1 MTAMRADGS
10 EFPVELAITRIPTDG
25 PPVYTGFI
33 RDITERKQAESA
45 IQKLAAFPKWNPN
58 PIFEFSGE
66 GKLTYYNDAARELAL
81 SLGMHHPEATL
92 PQNAA
97 EIVRECLAKGRNKL
111 RLETSIG
118 NRTVSWSFFPILSYD
133 VVHCYALD
141 ITDRISLEA
150 QLRQAQKMESV
161 GQLAAGV
168 AHDFN
173 NLLSIV
179 QGYSSLLM
187 EDQDIKPDT
196 AAALKE
202 IHSATQRATHLT
214 RQLMAFSRK
223 QTLHVQT
230 LNLNEVINSVGKLL
244 ARVVGEAVALQ
255 FNYWPNLPAIEGDT
269 GMMEQVIMNL
279 AINARDAMPKGGKLT
294 ISTRTVEFGEDCAEQ
309 NPEARPGR
317 FICLSV
323 ADTGCGMDEATLSR
337 IFEPF
342 FTTKPSG
349 KGTGLGLATVY
360 GIVKQH
366 TGWIEVQSQ
375 LSAGTIFQIYFPVST
390 KALPADPETAS
401 RPVVRGGAETI
412 LLVEDEPGVLSM
424 AKGILDRLGY
434 RVLEAPSGDDAI
446 PVWQRHAS
454 EIHLLLTDLVMPGS
468 LNGRELAKKL
478 LGEKPDLKV
487 VYTSGYSV
495 DLLGTSFTT
504 SKQFVFVQKPYHP
517 QTLAQ
522 TVRSCL
528 DGKLP

>member
-1 MTAMRADGS
+1 
-10 EFPVELAITRIPTDG
+10 
-25 PPVYTGFI
+25 
-33 RDITERKQAESA
+33 
-45 IQKLAAFPKWNPN
+45 
-58 PIFEFSGE
+58 
-66 GKLTYYNDAARELAL
+66 
-81 SLGMHHPEATL
+81 
-92 PQNAA
+92 
-97 EIVRECLAKGRNKL
+97 L
-111 RLETSIG
+111 RLETSVG
-118 NRTVSWSFFPILSYD
+118 NRTVSWSFFPIMSND
-133 VVHCYALD
+133 VVHCYAVD
-141 ITDRISLEA
+141 ITERTSLEA

-179 QGYSSLLM
+179 QGYSGLLM
-187 EDQDIKPDT
+187 EDPDVKPDT

-214 RQLMAFSRK
+214 RQLLAFSRK
-223 QTLHVQT
+223 QTLNVQT
-230 LNLNEVINSVGKLL
+230 IDLNEVINSVSKLL
-244 ARVVGEAVALQ
+244 GRVVGESVALQ
-255 FNYWPNLPAIEGDT
+255 FNYWPNLPALEADT

-279 AINARDAMPKGGKLT
+279 AINARDSMPRGGQLT
-294 ISTRTVEFGEDCAEQ
+294 ISTKVVEVDEGYVEQ

-317 FICLSV
+317 FVCLNV
-323 ADTGCGMDEATLSR
+323 NDTGCGMDEATLSR

-366 TGWIEVQSQ
+366 SGWIEVQSQ
-375 LSAGTIFQIYFPVST
+375 LGRGTIFQIYFPVST
-390 KALPADPETAS
+390 KAATVAPEDGS

-424 AKGILDRLGY
+424 AKGILQRLGY
-434 RVLEAPSGDDAI
+434 RVLDAPSGDDAVPI
-446 PVWQRHAS
+446 WQRHAS
-454 EIHLLLTDLVMPGS
+454 EIHLLLTDLVMPGK
-468 LNGRELAKKL
+468 LNGRELAKQL
-478 LGEKPDLKV
+478 LGERPELKV

-495 DLLGTSFTT
+495 DLLGTGFTT
-504 SKQFVFVQKPYHP
+504 SKNFVFVQKPYHP

-522 TVRSCL
+522 TVRNCL